1 MFCPRCGQQQVTD
14 ALRFCSRCGF
24 PIEGAMMLLANGGM
38 LPQYLPLEG
47 EQKVSP
53 RKKGVKQGA
62 LLFLLGVVL
71 VPILAVFT
79 SFAPGRLGNMFEFF
93 TILSAL
99 LCFTGGPLRMLFAA
113 IFEEGAP
120 TRQFVAPS
128 SYAPPAIP
136 PSPAARVSALP
147 AASVNPASQWRP
159 RPQTAEILQPPSV
172 TDHTTRLLEKSEPEG
187 E

>member
-1 MFCPRCGQQQVTD
+1 MFCPRCGQQQATD

-38 LPQYLPLEG
+38 LPQYPLLEG
-47 EQKVSP
+47 EQKISP

-99 LCFTGGPLRMLFAA
+99 LCFTGGPRRIPFAP
-113 IFEEGAP
+113 IFVEGAP
-120 TRQFVAPS
+120 TPPVV
-128 SYAPPAIP
+128 PPASCLSP
-136 PSPAARVSALP
+136 PTPTPPAARVLAPTP
-147 AASVNPASQWRP
+147 A
-159 RPQTAEILQPPSV
+159 
-172 TDHTTRLLEKSEPEG
+172 
-187 E
+187 